1 MFLLLLNISHARSA
15 LVLLRFIPYIKLN
28 SKALN
33 EAVVCVFACG
43 RPHLSGGLIT
53 NWWRVELAW
62 YRLHLIPIRPRGP
75 ALYQDVELLVGADIL
90 GTEREWVTHNKL
102 ASPSSFL
109 TWPRFEGLW
118 YSVFCFR
125 YQYIYVLSI
134 TIFSFKAPSLQ
145 SRQCSDARGL
155 KASSS

>member
-15 LVLLRFIPYIKLN
+15 LVLLRFILYIKLN

-90 GTEREWVTHNKL
+90 GTEREWVTHNRL
-102 ASPSSFL
+102 ASPSSFF
-109 TWPRFEGLW
+109 TRPMNEWLW
-118 YSVFCFR
+118 YGVFCFR
-125 YQYIYVLSI
+125 YQPCQYLWASHKY
-134 TIFSFKAPSLQ
+134 IFSKPPLFPEI
-145 SRQCSDARGL
+145 
-155 KASSS
+155 